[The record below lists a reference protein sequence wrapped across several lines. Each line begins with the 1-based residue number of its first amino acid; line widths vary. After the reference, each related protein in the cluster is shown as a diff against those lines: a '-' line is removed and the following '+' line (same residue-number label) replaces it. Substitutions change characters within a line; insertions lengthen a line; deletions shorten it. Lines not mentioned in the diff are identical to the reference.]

1 MTLATPV
8 RRVQR
13 VRHELLRRDVR
24 VHRIDSSSPGFL
36 SITFAGE
43 SLRSFVSLSF
53 DDHIKLII
61 RDRDGNTAM
70 RDFTPLHFDT
80 ARGELTLEFALHA
93 HGPACDWARQARVG
107 DEATIGGPKG
117 SMIIP
122 IDYEWHLL
130 AGDASALPAI
140 RRRLQE
146 LPEGSKAL
154 VLAQIPDA
162 SDRMLPTTRSE
173 AQVQW
178 VANAQEFMDALRH
191 MALPAGEGFV
201 WCAGEASV
209 MAQARDVLLGERQ
222 LPREASRISAYWKA
236 GATDFHETL

>member
-1 MTLATPV
+1 MTISTPV

-24 VHRIDSSSPGFL
+24 VHRIDASSPGFL

-61 RDRDGNTAM
+61 RDRTGSTAM

-80 ARGELTLEFALHA
+80 DRGELTLEFALHA
-93 HGPACDWARQARVG
+93 HGPACDWAHQARVG
-107 DEATIGGPKG
+107 DEAIIGGPKG

-122 IDYEWHLL
+122 TDYDWHLL

-146 LPEGSKAL
+146 LPEGSRAL

-162 SDRMLPTTRSE
+162 SDRVLPTSRPSPHH
-173 AQVQW
+173 ADDMVNGCAPSPACS
-178 VANAQEFMDALRH
+178 VRKANCPATWPGQAL
-191 MALPAGEGFV
+191 GTNTST
-201 WCAGEASV
+201 SV
-209 MAQARDVLLGERQ
+209 TC
-222 LPREASRISAYWKA
+222 KA
-236 GATDFHETL
+236 GR